1 MQLTLGVLKKKL
13 KYDLKHDVEE
23 LDLPQATTASRILN
37 DRSPDVTLLRE
48 EGLRT
53 MAEEIGVPSLILQF
67 EKAPTRAG
75 SREGGLPSRRWP
87 ASLCRHAVRVPG
99 LQCGEHPHRTLKE
112 FEKEKYLFTR
122 TTPQKRPGTA
132 QKTGIEADA
141 NRCYNFLLHLG
152 TAPPQLLLRRGI
164 FYLRKSSGSLA
175 MACVNSSHGSRDQR
189 PLARDVCDH
198 W

>member
-1 MQLTLGVLKKKL
+1 MQLMLGALKKKL
-13 KYDLKHDVEE
+13 KHDLKHDVEE
-23 LDLPQATTASRILN
+23 LDLPQATTASRILK

-48 EGLRT
+48 ASASY
-53 MAEEIGVPSLILQF
+53 AE
-67 EKAPTRAG
+67 R
-75 SREGGLPSRRWP
+75 
-87 ASLCRHAVRVPG
+87 
-99 LQCGEHPHRTLKE
+99 
-112 FEKEKYLFTR
+112 FEKENTASPGLRIRNGRAPLK
-122 TTPQKRPGTA
+122 KRA
-132 QKTGIEADA
+132 SKRMRIDA
-141 NRCYNFLLHLG
+141 IISFFILG